1 MIEDKSWG
9 WRVFKVANYVV
20 LSIVGLICLFPLI
33 HFLAVSFSDRA
44 ASVGGLVTLWPIRF
58 TTASYELVL
67 EAPLF
72 YRSLFVSAQRIV
84 FGVSLQMAVT
94 ILTAYP
100 LSRAARRFKG
110 RNFLMWL
117 LLVGLFTDWG
127 IIPWWLVIRSLGLM
141 NTIWALVIPPAM
153 APYSVILMMNFFR
166 EIPQELDDAARIDG
180 ASHWRRLFQI
190 YIPLSI
196 PAIAT
201 LTLFSIVFHWN
212 SWFDGMVL
220 IYDVNKQPLQTFLRS
235 VVIGLDTSYLAMPQR
250 MQAEFLLFSERSIRA
265 ASVFLAIVPVLVIY
279 PFLQRYFVTG
289 IKLGSIKG

>member
-9 WRVFKVANYVV
+9 WRVFKVVNYVV

-67 EAPLF
+67 KAPLF
-72 YRSLFVSAQRIV
+72 YQSLIVSAQRIV

-110 RNFLMWL
+110 RDVFMWL
-117 LLVGLFTDWG
+117 LLVGLLTDWG

-153 APYSVILMMNFFR
+153 APYNVILMMNFFR

-265 ASVFLAIVPVLVIY
+265 ASVFLAIVPVLVLY

>member
-1 MIEDKSWG
+1 MIESKSWG
-9 WRVFKVANYVV
+9 WRVFKVFNYIV
-20 LSIVGLICLFPLI
+20 LSIVGLICLVPLF

-67 EAPLF
+67 HAPLF
-72 YRSLFVSAQRIV
+72 YRSLIVSVQRIV

-94 ILTAYP
+94 VLMAYP
-100 LSRAARRFKG
+100 LSKTARRFKG
-110 RNFLMWL
+110 RNFFMWL

-127 IIPWWLVIRSLGLM
+127 LIPWWLVIRSLGLM
-141 NTIWALVIPPAM
+141 NSIWALIIPPALL
-153 APYSVILMMNFFR
+153 PYNVILMMNFFR
-166 EIPQELDDAARIDG
+166 EIPEELDDAARIDG
-180 ASHWRRLFQI
+180 ASHWKRLLQI

-201 LTLFSIVFHWN
+201 LTLFSAVFHWN
-212 SWFDGMVL
+212 AWFDGMVL
-220 IYDVNKQPLQTFLRS
+220 IYDVNKLPLQTFLRS
-235 VVIGLDTSYLAMPQR
+235 VVIGLDTSNLAL
-250 MQAEFLLFSERSIRA
+250 QAGSGQFLLYSDRSIRA
-265 ASVFLAIVPVLVIY
+265 ASIFLSVIPVLLLY

>member
-1 MIEDKSWG
+1 MIEDKSWT
-9 WRVFKVANYVV
+9 WRVFKVLNYIV
-20 LSIVGLICLFPLI
+20 LSIVGLICLIPLI
-33 HFLAVSFSDRA
+33 HFFAVSFSDRA

-67 EAPLF
+67 QAPIF
-72 YRSLFVSAQRIV
+72 YQSLVVSAQRIA
-84 FGVSLQMAVT
+84 FGVFLQMAVT
-94 ILTAYP
+94 VLMSYP
-100 LSRAARRFKG
+100 LSKTAKIFKG
-110 RNFLMWL
+110 RNVFMWL

-141 NTIWALVIPPAM
+141 NTIGALIIPPAM
-153 APYSVILMMNFFR
+153 TPISVILMMNFFR

-180 ASHWRRLFQI
+180 ASHWKRLVQI
-190 YIPLSI
+190 YVPLSI

-201 LTLFSIVFHWN
+201 LTLFSVVFHWN

-250 MQAEFLLFSERSIRA
+250 MQEEFLLFSERSIRA
-265 ASVFLAIVPVLVIY
+265 ASVFLSIVPVLLLY
-279 PFLQRYFVTG
+279 PLLQRYFVTG

>member
-9 WRVFKVANYVV
+9 WRVFKVVNYVV

-58 TTASYELVL
+58 TTASYELML
-67 EAPLF
+67 KAPLF
-72 YRSLFVSAQRIV
+72 YQSLIVSAQRIV

-117 LLVGLFTDWG
+117 LLVGLLTDWG

>member
-9 WRVFKVANYVV
+9 WRVFKAFNYLV
-20 LSIVGLICLFPLI
+20 LSIVGLICLVPLF

-44 ASVGGLVTLWPIRF
+44 ATVGGLVALWPIRF
-58 TTASYELVL
+58 TTASYDLVL
-67 EAPLF
+67 RAPVF
-72 YRSLFVSAQRIV
+72 YHSLIVSVQRIV
-84 FGVSLQMAVT
+84 LGVSLQMAITV
-94 ILTAYP
+94 LMAYP
-100 LSRAARRFKG
+100 LSKTAKSFKG
-110 RNFLMWL
+110 RNVFMWL
-117 LLVGLFTDWG
+117 LLIGLFTDWG

-141 NTIWALVIPPAM
+141 NSVWALIIPPAM
-153 APYSVILMMNFFR
+153 APMSVILMMNFFR

-220 IYDVNKQPLQTFLRS
+220 INDVNQQPLQTFLRS

-250 MQAEFLLFSERSIRA
+250 MQEEFLLFSERSIRA
-265 ASVFLAIVPVLVIY
+265 ASVFLSMVPVLVVY

-289 IKLGSIKG
+289 IKLGSVKG

>member
-20 LSIVGLICLFPLI
+20 LSIMGLICLFPLI

-67 EAPLF
+67 KAPLF
-72 YRSLFVSAQRIV
+72 YQSLIVSVQRVV

-117 LLVGLFTDWG
+117 LLVGLLTDWG

-265 ASVFLAIVPVLVIY
+265 ASVFLAIVPVLLIY

>member
-9 WRVFKVANYVV
+9 WRVFKAFNYLV
-20 LSIVGLICLFPLI
+20 LSIVGLICLVPLF

-44 ASVGGLVTLWPIRF
+44 ATVGGLVTLWPIRF
-58 TTASYELVL
+58 TTASYDLVL
-67 EAPLF
+67 KAPVF
-72 YRSLFVSAQRIV
+72 YQSLIVSVQRIV
-84 FGVSLQMAVT
+84 LGVSLQMAVT
-94 ILTAYP
+94 VLMAYP
-100 LSRAARRFKG
+100 LSRTAKSFKG
-110 RNFLMWL
+110 RNVFMWL

-141 NTIWALVIPPAM
+141 NSIWALVIPPAM
-153 APYSVILMMNFFR
+153 MPMSVILMMNFFR

-180 ASHWRRLFQI
+180 ASHWRRLFNI
-190 YIPLSI
+190 YVPLSL

-220 IYDVNKQPLQTFLRS
+220 IFDVNKQPLQTFLRS

-250 MQAEFLLFSERSIRA
+250 MQEEFLLFSERSIRA
-265 ASVFLAIVPVLVIY
+265 ASVFLSMVPVLVVY

-289 IKLGSIKG
+289 IKLGSVKG

>member
-1 MIEDKSWG
+1 MVEDKSWG
-9 WRVFKVANYVV
+9 WRVFKVVNYVV

-67 EAPLF
+67 KAPLF
-72 YRSLFVSAQRIV
+72 YRSLTVSALRVV
-84 FGVSLQMAVT
+84 FGVFLQMAVT
-94 ILTAYP
+94 VLTAYP
-100 LSRAARRFKG
+100 LSRAAKSFKG
-110 RNFLMWL
+110 RNVFMWL

-250 MQAEFLLFSERSIRA
+250 MQEEFLLFSERSIRA
-265 ASVFLAIVPVLVIY
+265 ASVFLAIVPVLVLY